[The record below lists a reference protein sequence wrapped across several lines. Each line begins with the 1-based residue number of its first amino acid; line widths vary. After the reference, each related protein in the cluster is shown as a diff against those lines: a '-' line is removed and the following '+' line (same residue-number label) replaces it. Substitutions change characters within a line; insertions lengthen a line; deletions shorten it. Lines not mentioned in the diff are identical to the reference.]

1 MTSQVRRTGKQVK
14 PRDRKILV
22 VANEIIEGQTLREAI
37 GLQVGDEQR
46 AEVRV
51 IAPALNSRLR
61 YWLSDEGG
69 ARRNAALRLA
79 AGLESLCA
87 AGIEADGQ
95 VGDADP
101 LQAIAD
107 ALYRFGAGEI
117 VIATQPD
124 RRFHW
129 LTRDLVGRARR
140 RFAEMIVYVVIE
152 PREDAKTG
160 AALPI
165 MLRRSPDTRRTA
177 AAAALKASVYWIGPL
192 DCERIEA
199 NG

>member
-1 MTSQVRRTGKQVK
+1 MTSQVRGTSRQVT
-14 PRDRKILV
+14 PPDRKILV
-22 VANEIIEGQTLREAI
+22 VANAIIEGQTLREAI
-37 GLQVGDEQR
+37 GLPVGDEHR

-61 YWLSDEGG
+61 YWLSDED
-69 ARRNAALRLA
+69 ASRRSAALRLY

-117 VIATQPD
+117 VIATQSN

-129 LTRDLVGRARR
+129 LMRDLVGRARR
-140 RFAEMIVYVVIE
+140 RFAEMIVHVVIE
-152 PREDAKTG
+152 PREDAKTR

-177 AAAALKASVYWIGPL
+177 AAAALKASVYRIGAL